1 MTDMASLLSSYEIVD
16 LSLPFGEEFPT
27 VFPGHPRFEHKVQSW
42 YEPIDGP
49 PQKISSFG
57 PYFDN
62 WMLLDEHSGTHFD
75 APTHFIPPPD
85 SGLPHAAAIGG
96 VYGADVPLSQLQGP
110 AAVIDC
116 RPLLT
121 DELGKSRASRST
133 TSAPGRPSTA
143 TFRPVTSSSSR
154 ADGTSASCPG
164 RRATRTPTDP
174 SSVVRPP
181 GPLPTRRPC
190 STPTPRACV
199 SWGTDAPTIGAADET
214 MSTHYAGL
222 ENNLLFVE
230 SLATSTACRRAVR
243 TSSSCRSRCCARPAA
258 RVAPSPTR
266 RADGGCQASCA
277 PSAVISCGETPP
289 RAAAV
294 VTRRSLDAPDR

>member
-1 MTDMASLLSSYEIVD
+1 MTDIASLLSSYEIVD
-16 LSLPFGEEFPT
+16 LSVPFGEEFPT

-49 PQKISSFG
+49 PQRISSFG

-121 DELGKSRASRST
+121 DELGKSPRVTVDYIRAWEAEHGDLQAGDVVIIQGGWDQRFVPWPEGDAYT
-133 TSAPGRPSTA
+133 HGPLFG
-143 TFRPVTSSSSR
+143 
-154 ADGTSASCPG
+154 
-164 RRATRTPTDP
+164 RATAWPAPDAEA
-174 SSVVRPP
+174 VLYAHGKGVRFM
-181 GPLPTRRPC
+181 
-190 STPTPRACV
+190 
-199 SWGTDAPTIGAADET
+199 GTDAPTIGAADEM

-230 SLATSTACRRAVR
+230 SLANLDRL
-243 TSSSCRSRCCARPAA
+243 
-258 RVAPSPTR
+258 
-266 RADGGCQASCA
+266 
-277 PSAVISCGETPP
+277 PP
-289 RAAAV
+289 RGAYFV
-294 VTRRSLDAPDR
+294 FLPIKVLRSSGSPGRAIAYVPR